1 MFSRHVQNLIIVLVL
16 SCLFACSLLWLDWGV
31 SAAWAG
37 VRPMTVLEF
46 EKACR
51 GPEGFRY
58 GYGDFFDRK
67 RTDARTAENR
77 IASYPLTGSNT
88 NSFGLYDMT
97 GGVLEWVAD
106 VYLGDMTNFD
116 YRNPLSE
123 ARVENYVARG
133 GAYMM
138 SDPAKKASCVFR
150 YDINVSLE
158 DVRNSTLGFR
168 CASDAFR

>member
-1 MFSRHVQNLIIVLVL
+1 MFTHYTPPDNYPANGPAIGISWNEAREYCKEIGKRLPTE
-16 SCLFACSLLWLDWGV
+16 AEW
-31 SAAWAG
+31 
-37 VRPMTVLEF
+37 

-138 SDPAKKASCVFR
+138 SDPAKKASCVFK
-150 YDINVSLE
+150 
-158 DVRNSTLGFR
+158 TT
-168 CASDAFR
+168 